1 VQRLRKQRRSFS
13 IDIIHVQN
21 GFCTTKSST
30 CKVSCGVFYGR
41 LDGYAYPA
49 GVTKFSL
56 IDRAD
61 YKPISRPPRSKLV

>member
-1 VQRLRKQRRSFS
+1 
-13 IDIIHVQN
+13 
-21 GFCTTKSST
+21 
-30 CKVSCGVFYGR
+30 VSCGVFYGR